1 MASNKEYNQNYN
13 YASYPTD
20 QELLEYLQDEA
31 FKKKYN
37 ITVGNLPE
45 NSGVTAS
52 YDLATGKTKPIGTS
66 AYLINGQVPTRE
78 QMLELGRQHRNDI
91 HNSEIALQRSI
102 NRSKENLAGLEG
114 WQQSAGRFT
123 EGSALALASLFPFLS
138 PAVGEAVGTGLNFAT
153 KLTPSSY
160 IPGTA
165 GQLADAALLSYF
177 ATEAGKGAYEDIKNP
192 EVPWYDKIG
201 SAGTA
206 TIMSLPFLKTA
217 TEAGKTILETD
228 LAGNLSKVNRF
239 AENIASKTT
248 PETAAA
254 LERPRT
260 VFAAP
265 APKIK
270 VQDNVITFKGNRM
283 SPENMREGTIVQIG
297 NDPLNAPK
305 AIITHRVDRNPHF
318 NFLKTEN
325 VGEAEI
331 PQLAEAVNNNFPT
344 KNLVATSY
352 KDIDK
357 KLANQAFGNT
367 EDYAVTFDN
376 RGNPIYRKRSE
387 WEKRINARNST
398 PWETTDHYGLDLGN
412 AKTLANDVKLFSK
425 YRTKSE
431 AVNLIKMKYPNL
443 TDQEALNLYTLIMN
457 APPESVASHLGLHPI
472 VVENARLNTAQ
483 LLHNNSSPLDINNL
497 AAYGLP
503 EPRIIGGQLAPVN
516 LDSRGQLKGTY
527 ASFANITPTGQY
539 AINYVDA
546 YPVTPYVTKNGEFMM
561 PVGNN
566 ANTGIFVHPAERRI
580 TPTLNPQFY
589 QNLATGEIQ
598 ASKIDNNIFLP
609 WFKQLLSIS
618 RNPNFKGY
626 TILNDSRPRKIDL
639 ANLKWNS
646 PIQGDAY
653 DENIGYIINQI
664 PTNGLSAD
672 SNGLFPR
679 LAKRMYGDEAGQHL
693 YQSPA
698 IVDYNMSTY
707 DNVKVSDAIRQ
718 ASTSDEMKKAIN
730 EILNPYLKEIGLSP
744 SIYNG
749 FMNEK
754 PIGTVP
760 FIVLKNGGKINKKNK
775 FK

>member
-1 MASNKEYNQNYN
+1 MERI
-13 YASYPTD
+13 
-20 QELLEYLQDEA
+20 ELNNPIVLKYLNDEDWLRNN
-31 FKKKYN
+31 N
-37 ITVGNLPE
+37 ITIGSSPDDVTKAYSFKTNEFSEATKGGNTYFKDGKLLDPYTLVGMIQKEEDNKRWNEENSKSIQNKLHMSSDPDLFGNTRVNLAQRDHNSPYYKAMMEGQNMAGNLAISVATLPWTV
-45 NSGVTAS
+45 SG
-52 YDLATGKTKPIGTS
+52 LGGIGS
-66 AYLINGQVPTRE
+66 LI
-78 QMLELGRQHRNDI
+78 
-91 HNSEIALQRSI
+91 
-102 NRSKENLAGLEG
+102 KAGE
-114 WQQSAGRFT
+114 W
-123 EGSALALASLFPFLS
+123 GSLI
-138 PAVGEAVGTGLNFAT
+138 G
-153 KLTPSSY
+153 
-160 IPGTA
+160 GTA
-165 GQLADAALLSYF
+165 GAVGLTKATDAAVGAITNDQYTSLYDYLTTNGFSGYNAGLGYVPILSG
-177 ATEAGKGAYEDIKNP
+177 AMGTAGK
-192 EVPWYDKIG
+192 
-201 SAGTA
+201 
-206 TIMSLPFLKTA
+206 
-217 TEAGKTILETD
+217 ILETD

-248 PETAAA
+248 PETVAA

-707 DNVKVSDAIRQ
+707 DNIKVSDAIRQ